1 MCFILF
7 VRLKI
12 KPDNTFV
19 KKVVHLFVTLMLL
32 PLLPLLLQLRLG
44 GKYVTVCLCTF
55 HNEFKFKCE
64 FVVDFFSIHAK

>member
-32 PLLPLLLQLRLG
+32 LLLLQLRLG

-55 HNEFKFKCE
+55 RNEFKFKCE